1 MAFVKPNIIATT
13 LLTPELFNTLE
24 TQYDEVISYWGT
36 TSFRMANEELA
47 VESLAAAPS
56 HGAGR
61 IYFNS
66 TDGEIYVSDGAAWH
80 LQTEYAEVVV

>member
-36 TSFRMANEELA
+36 TPFRMVDDEIA
-47 VESLAAAPS
+47 VEALASAPS

-61 IYFNS
+61 IYINT
-66 TDGEIYVSDGAAWH
+66 TDDKLYLSDGSAWI
-80 LQTEYAEVVV
+80 EISEFAEGV